1 MRQMSYVIKNKY
13 LEKYPFQKEFYLPL
27 VEEEKYHVQT
37 LYEIMEELREIW
49 ARGCELWGKLV
60 LAFYF

>member
-37 LYEIMEELREIW
+37 LYEIMEELREI
-49 ARGCELWGKLV
+49 
-60 LAFYF
+60 